1 MGTSRD
7 YKKKK
12 TADDEDGVREAVDID
27 GSVQPAKDADAAAP
41 AANVSSV
48 LLPPAEV
55 DPPEVD
61 AEADADA
68 LEEAFFKEH
77 GPKDNNAEKAKEA
90 KQAQEAPSPSKSTR
104 SRGRTF
110 IKCNNCKK
118 AAASV
123 KHSCFMS
130 NCMEACCGPI
140 NKCSVSVESDE
151 ADELSYFCLK
161 CWPSVLKSNKKDL
174 KAKKVAGKASKFMF
188 TTDIADLRN
197 LSGVF

>member
-12 TADDEDGVREAVDID
+12 TADDED

-55 DPPEVD
+55 DPPAVD
-61 AEADADA
+61 ADADADA

-77 GPKDNNAEKAKEA
+77 GHKDNNAEKAKEA
-90 KQAQEAPSPSKSTR
+90 KEAQEAPSPSKSTR
-104 SRGRTF
+104 SRGRTH
-110 IKCNNCKK
+110 IRCNHCKK

-140 NKCSVSVESDE
+140 SKCSVSVESNE

-174 KAKKVAGKASKFMF
+174 KPKKVAGRASKFMF
-188 TTDIADLRN
+188 TTDLADLRN